1 MIFRSCYQQL
11 WEQPFFYT
19 SNMKKLILIIFSF
32 LSSIDLIGQIKIS
45 GRVIDSHSKNGV
57 SYASLR
63 FIPLSSGCY
72 TDSLGYFTFD
82 LVQSNDADSLEIS
95 CIGYSSKKVK
105 LLRQELLEIELNL
118 ENISLATVFVKANKD
133 NKEEI
138 SFPVKKADYF
148 FKASKPIEIITEIK
162 VPNWKSNKQVFL
174 DRVILMSKLYAG
186 KIPCRLKIYEV
197 NLQGIPGE
205 QILPLSII
213 INEFS
218 FSKKKVI
225 IDLKKYKIPI
235 TNSSYFIGIE
245 WLTNKSSTSEDIS
258 ISVGITHKVT
268 GANSYTR
275 IKWENYSDW
284 VKLNQKF
291 GYPNPPYLLAMLVT
305 TE

>member
-1 MIFRSCYQQL
+1 
-11 WEQPFFYT
+11 
-19 SNMKKLILIIFSF
+19 MKKLKLIVFSV
-32 LSSIDLIGQIKIS
+32 LSSIGLFGQMRIS

-57 SYASLR
+57 SFASLR

-82 LVQSNDADSLEIS
+82 LVQTNDSDSLEIS

-105 LLRQELLEIELNL
+105 LLRQELLEIELNP
-118 ENISLATVFVKANKD
+118 ENISLATVFVKVNND
-133 NKEEI
+133 NNEEI

-148 FKASKPIEIITEIK
+148 FKGSIPIEIITEIK
-162 VPNWKSNKQVFL
+162 VPNWKSNKQIFF
-174 DRVILMSKLYAG
+174 DRIVLMAKLNAG
-186 KIPCRLKIYEV
+186 KIPCRLNIYEV
-197 NLQGIPGE
+197 NPQSIPGE

-225 IDLKKYKIPI
+225 IDLKKYKIYI

-245 WLTNKSSTSEDIS
+245 WLSNKSSTSEDIS
-258 ISVGITHKVT
+258 ISVGITHKVS

-275 IKWENYSDW
+275 RKWEKYSDW
-284 VKLNQKF
+284 VKLNPMLGF
-291 GYPNPPYLLAMLVT
+291 PNAPYLLAMIKT

>member
-1 MIFRSCYQQL
+1 
-11 WEQPFFYT
+11 
-19 SNMKKLILIIFSF
+19 MKKLILIFFSF

-63 FIPLSSGCY
+63 FIPLNSGCY

-82 LVQSNDADSLEIS
+82 LVQSNDSDSLEIS

-162 VPNWKSNKQVFL
+162 VPNWKSNKHVFKCF
-174 DRVILMSKLYAG
+174 RAG
-186 KIPCRLKIYEV
+186 QFGPF
-197 NLQGIPGE
+197 
-205 QILPLSII
+205 LSILLCLLFLTQTQDKP
-213 INEFS
+213 N
-218 FSKKKVI
+218 V
-225 IDLKKYKIPI
+225 D
-235 TNSSYFIGIE
+235 TFIFIME
-245 WLTNKSSTSEDIS
+245 TIMCLCKE
-258 ISVGITHKVT
+258 
-268 GANSYTR
+268 
-275 IKWENYSDW
+275 
-284 VKLNQKF
+284 
-291 GYPNPPYLLAMLVT
+291 
-305 TE
+305 